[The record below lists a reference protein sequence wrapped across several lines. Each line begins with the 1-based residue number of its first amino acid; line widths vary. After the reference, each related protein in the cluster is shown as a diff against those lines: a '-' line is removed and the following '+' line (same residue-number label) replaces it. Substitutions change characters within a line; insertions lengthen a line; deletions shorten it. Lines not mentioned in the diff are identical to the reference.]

1 MTARMTEGM
10 EGLAVERAA
19 PVREQ
24 VANSIRRAITE
35 MRLRPG
41 QFLVEREL
49 CLATNTSRASVREA
63 LRQLE
68 SEGLVVSVPG
78 RGVSVA
84 ELSREEARNLY
95 ELRGG
100 LEAMAG
106 RLFAERAGP
115 QDQAALAAAVDR
127 IRSTADDPA
136 QMLKAKTDFYEV
148 LFRGTGNPEL
158 VKILHAL
165 HRRITLLRSISLSV
179 PGRPQQSVVE
189 IQAIL
194 DAVRRGDGEAAS
206 GHCLAHVRAAA
217 AAALSAFP
225 QTPSTDGER
234 REA

>member
-1 MTARMTEGM
+1 MTAGMATGM

-24 VANSIRRAITE
+24 VANSIRRAITD

-78 RGVSVA
+78 RGVFVA
-84 ELSREEARNLY
+84 ELSRDEARNLY
-95 ELRGG
+95 EVRGG

-106 RLFAERAGP
+106 RLFAERASAE
-115 QDQAALAAAVDR
+115 DREALAAAVDH
-127 IRSTADDPA
+127 IRSTAREPA
-136 QMLKAKTDFYEV
+136 QMLRAKVDFYEV

-158 VKILHAL
+158 VKILHSL

-179 PGRPQQSVVE
+179 PGRPQQSVAE
-189 IQAIL
+189 IELIL
-194 DAVRRGDGEAAS
+194 EAVTRGDGAAA
-206 GHCLAHVRAAA
+206 GERCLAHVRAAA
-217 AAALSAFP
+217 TAALSAFSRTVSEDEP
-225 QTPSTDGER
+225 TPT
-234 REA
+234 A

>member
-1 MTARMTEGM
+1 MTTGL
-10 EGLAVERAA
+10 EGLAVERAV

-24 VANSIRRAITE
+24 VANLIRQAITD

-41 QFLVEREL
+41 QFLVERQL

-68 SEGLVVSVPG
+68 SEGLVVSLPG
-78 RGVSVA
+78 RGVCVA
-84 ELSREEARNLY
+84 ELSRDEAHNLY

-106 RLFAERAGP
+106 RLFAERATQ
-115 QDQAALAAAVDR
+115 QDQAALATAVDR
-127 IRSTADDPA
+127 IRSTAHDPA
-136 QMLKAKTDFYEV
+136 QMLRAKTDFYEV

-158 VKILHAL
+158 VKILHTL

-189 IQAIL
+189 IQSIL

-225 QTPSTDGER
+225 QMPSEDDKAPPKG
-234 REA
+234 